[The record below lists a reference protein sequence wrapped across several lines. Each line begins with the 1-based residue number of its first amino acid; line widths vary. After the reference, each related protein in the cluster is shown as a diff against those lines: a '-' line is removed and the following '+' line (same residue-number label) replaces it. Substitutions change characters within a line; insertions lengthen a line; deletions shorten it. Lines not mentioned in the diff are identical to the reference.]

1 MQTGS
6 KDQVDALL
14 ALLSRYQMMPQLVR
28 NLIVDQ
34 AIADIPCTDEE
45 RQAAIEAFEAQQQM
59 TSATRDDWLN
69 QQGMTL
75 AQMHKLA
82 LRPVLLEKH
91 KTTVWGP
98 KVDNYFLTRKAH
110 LDQVVYSLIRTKDMG
125 LAQEIYFRILE
136 GEQSFAELAREYSQ
150 GAEAKTS
157 GLLGPVSLAQP
168 HPAISKLLSV
178 SQPGQLW
185 APRPLAEWVVIIR
198 LEKLIPAQL
207 DKSMRRRLQDELFEN
222 WLAQKM
228 QQVDIKQLIATSL
241 RDCNSIDFLS
251 KSPKPID

>member
-1 MQTGS
+1 MQTSS
-6 KDQVDALL
+6 KDQVDAVLG
-14 ALLSRYQMMPQLVR
+14 LLSRYQLMPQLAR
-28 NLIVDQ
+28 NLIIDD
-34 AIADIPCTDEE
+34 AIANIPCTEEE
-45 RQAAIEAFEAQQQM
+45 RQAAIEAFETQHQI
-59 TSATRDDWLN
+59 TPTTRDAWLK
-69 QQGMTL
+69 QQGMTMT
-75 AQMHKLA
+75 QMHDLA

-157 GLLGPVSLAQP
+157 GLLGPVPLAQP

-222 WLAQKM
+222 WLAGKM
-228 QQVDIKQLIATSL
+228 QQIDITEFVSASL
-241 RDCNSIDFLS
+241 RNRN
-251 KSPKPID
+251 

>member
-1 MQTGS
+1 MQTS
-6 KDQVDALL
+6 SQDQVDAVLD
-14 ALLSRYQMMPQLVR
+14 LLSRYQLMPQLAR
-28 NLIVDQ
+28 NLITDN
-34 AIADIPCTDEE
+34 AIANVAYTDEE
-45 RQAAIEAFEAQQQM
+45 RQTAIKAFEAQHQI
-59 TSATRDDWLN
+59 TSTTRETWLK

-75 AQMHKLA
+75 TQMHELA
-82 LRPVLLEKH
+82 LRPLLLEKH

-157 GLLGPVSLAQP
+157 GLLGPVPLVQP

-178 SQPGQLW
+178 SQAGQIW

-198 LEKLIPAQL
+198 LEKLIPARL

-228 QQVDIKQLIATSL
+228 QQVDITQFVSASL
-241 RDCNSIDFLS
+241 RNRNSVL
-251 KSPKPID
+251 

>member
-6 KDQVDALL
+6 KEQVNTIL
-14 ALLSRYQMMPQLVR
+14 ALLSRYQLMPQLVR
-28 NLIVDQ
+28 NLMIDQ
-34 AIADIPCTDEE
+34 AIADVSCTDEE
-45 RQAAIEAFEAQQQM
+45 RQTAIEAFEAQQQI
-59 TSATRDDWLN
+59 TPTTREAWLN

-75 AQMHKLA
+75 AQMHDLA
-82 LRPVLLEKH
+82 LRPVLLGKH

-157 GLLGPVSLAQP
+157 GLLGPVPLAQP

-222 WLAQKM
+222 WLAERM
-228 QQVDIKQLIATSL
+228 QQVNMTQFVSA
-241 RDCNSIDFLS
+241 SIRERN
-251 KSPKPID
+251 

>member
-1 MQTGS
+1 MMQTGS

-14 ALLSRYQMMPQLVR
+14 ALLSRYQMLPQLVR
-28 NLIVDQ
+28 NLIIDQ
-34 AIADIPCTDEE
+34 AIADISCTDEE
-45 RQAAIEAFEAQQQM
+45 RQAAIEAFEAQQQI
-59 TSATRDDWLN
+59 TSDNRDIWLDR
-69 QQGMTL
+69 QGMTL
-75 AQMHKLA
+75 AQMHDLA
-82 LRPVLLEKH
+82 LRPVLLEKY
-91 KTTVWGP
+91 KTTVWQP
-98 KVDNYFLTRKAH
+98 KVDNYFLTRKTH

-157 GLLGPVSLAQP
+157 GLLGPVPLTQP

-222 WLAQKM
+222 WLTQKI
-228 QQVDIKQLIATSL
+228 QQVDIIQFVTTSL
-241 RDCNSIDFLS
+241 RDRH
-251 KSPKPID
+251 

>member
-1 MQTGS
+1 MQTSS
-6 KDQVDALL
+6 KDQVDAVL
-14 ALLSRYQMMPQLVR
+14 ALLSCYQLMPQLVR
-28 NLIVDQ
+28 NLLIDQ
-34 AIADIPCTDEE
+34 AIADLSCTDEE
-45 RQAAIEAFEAQQQM
+45 RQAAIEAFEAHQQI
-59 TSATRDDWLN
+59 TDANREEWLN
-69 QQGMTL
+69 RQGMTL
-75 AQMHKLA
+75 EQMHKLA

-91 KTTVWGP
+91 KTAVWGP

-157 GLLGPVSLAQP
+157 GLLGPVPLTQP

-222 WLAQKM
+222 WLAQM
-228 QQVDIKQLIATSL
+228 QQVDARQFVLASL
-241 RDCNSIDFLS
+241 SNCQSVL
-251 KSPKPID
+251 

>member
-6 KDQVDALL
+6 QEQVDGLL
-14 ALLSRYQMMPQLVR
+14 ALLSRYQLMPQLVR
-28 NLIVDQ
+28 SLMIDQ
-34 AIADIPCTDEE
+34 AIADIPCTEEE
-45 RQAAIEAFEAQQQM
+45 RQTAIAAFEAQQQI
-59 TSATRDDWLN
+59 TPTTRQAWLD
-69 QQGMTL
+69 QQGMSL
-75 AQMHKLA
+75 AQMQELA
-82 LRPVLLEKH
+82 VRPVLLEKH

-136 GEQSFAELAREYSQ
+136 GEQSFAELAREHSQ

-157 GLLGPVSLAQP
+157 GLLGPVPLAQP

-185 APRPLAEWVVIIR
+185 APRPLAEWVVIVR
-198 LEKLIPAQL
+198 LEKLMPARL
-207 DKSMRRRLQDELFEN
+207 DKSMRRRLQDELFET

-228 QQVDIKQLIATSL
+228 QQVDLTQFVTASL
-241 RDCNSIDFLS
+241 RDCNSIS
-251 KSPKPID
+251 